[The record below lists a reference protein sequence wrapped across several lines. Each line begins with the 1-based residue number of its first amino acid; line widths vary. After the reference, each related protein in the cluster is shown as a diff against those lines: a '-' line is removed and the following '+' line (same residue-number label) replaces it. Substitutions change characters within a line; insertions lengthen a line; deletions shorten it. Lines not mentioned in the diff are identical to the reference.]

1 MKCYGCRCDCVSLRP
16 YDGMY
21 PGCERCPKCG
31 NVYDGDGDW
40 VEG

>member
-21 PGCERCPKCG
+21 PGCERCSKCG

-40 VEG
+40 MEG

>member
-1 MKCYGCRCDCVSLRP
+1 MKCYGCGCDCIPLRP

-31 NVYDGDGDW
+31 NVYDGEGDW
-40 VEG
+40 MEG

>member
-1 MKCYGCRCDCVSLRP
+1 MKCYGCKCDCVSLRP

-31 NVYDGDGDW
+31 NVYDGDGEW
-40 VEG
+40 VDG